1 MSIFLGS
8 VVNAAAIVVGALVG
22 LALKKGIH
30 QRFESLLMDVLAL
43 VVFLI
48 GLMSAL
54 RVQNVMLLVISLAA
68 GALFGEGLRLEDI
81 LHDVARRAEARFVVP
96 AAGATEGRLAAG
108 LVHASLVFC
117 IGSMAI
123 IGALESGL
131 SGRHD
136 TLLAKALLDGI
147 ISVFFAASLGP
158 GVLLSAVPVLIY
170 EGAMTAGAASLSS
183 VMTDTMLIDLSA
195 VGGILIMALGLN
207 MSKLKEIKV
216 VNLLPALL
224 IAAVWLIFSH

>member
-1 MSIFLGS
+1 
-8 VVNAAAIVVGALVG
+8 
-22 LALKKGIH
+22 
-30 QRFESLLMDVLAL
+30 
-43 VVFLI
+43 
-48 GLMSAL
+48 
-54 RVQNVMLLVISLAA
+54 
-68 GALFGEGLRLEDI
+68 
-81 LHDVARRAEARFVVP
+81 
-96 AAGATEGRLAAG
+96 
-108 LVHASLVFC
+108 
-117 IGSMAI
+117 MAI

-224 IAAVWLIFSH
+224 IAAVWLIFSR

>member
-68 GALFGEGLRLEDI
+68 GCSYWRG
-81 LHDVARRAEARFVVP
+81 P
-96 AAGATEGRLAAG
+96 A
-108 LVHASLVFC
+108 S
-117 IGSMAI
+117 
-123 IGALESGL
+123 
-131 SGRHD
+131 
-136 TLLAKALLDGI
+136 
-147 ISVFFAASLGP
+147 
-158 GVLLSAVPVLIY
+158 
-170 EGAMTAGAASLSS
+170 
-183 VMTDTMLIDLSA
+183 
-195 VGGILIMALGLN
+195 
-207 MSKLKEIKV
+207 
-216 VNLLPALL
+216 
-224 IAAVWLIFSH
+224 